1 MRLHSGA
8 GMRQLVAMGTIA
20 SISKRLGIG
29 AVNILSSLA
38 IISRPIVG
46 SLGDVQAVSGV
57 AGTVTGLLLFLNS
70 LPIEFVVA
78 CFSTSLAY
86 LIWSAVQGDL
96 LRIRSISEVKKANT
110 KAWEFEPEFRRE
122 MDKLAVDRE
131 AFLAAV
137 EEIRTLSMS
146 YHNSLSDVGD
156 GIARR
161 FEERTEKIVRD
172 VFGKHFERLKD
183 ERQFEDEK
191 RMREQWQSMQM
202 MIAREV
208 GAVTARLDALT
219 QSPQGTGPETPP

>member
-1 MRLHSGA
+1 
-8 GMRQLVAMGTIA
+8 
-20 SISKRLGIG
+20 
-29 AVNILSSLA
+29 
-38 IISRPIVG
+38 
-46 SLGDVQAVSGV
+46 
-57 AGTVTGLLLFLNS
+57 
-70 LPIEFVVA
+70 
-78 CFSTSLAY
+78 
-86 LIWSAVQGDL
+86 
-96 LRIRSISEVKKANT
+96 
-110 KAWEFEPEFRRE
+110 
-122 MDKLAVDRE
+122 
-131 AFLAAV
+131 
-137 EEIRTLSMS
+137 MS